1 MTDGPETPGAEA
13 AAPDQA
19 AADGAA
25 SAVETANGSAPVEV
39 DSPASDEAE
48 SEARAEADSPA
59 SDEVESATRA
69 EVEPAATA
77 EGTHAHTAEL
87 TEAGGRFRVELPA
100 YQGPL
105 DGLVGLAQ
113 RGEIDLA
120 EVQVSEITA
129 TYRRWLDAADPKP
142 EAREVAD
149 FLTLAGRLLTLKAQ
163 RLLPDGP
170 IEADTAEEAE
180 AETVDDPGA
189 RLAEYRLFKEAA
201 EALLSEV
208 AEQGARSFLSLVAP
222 DVIPVERLAIPAE
235 RLAAA
240 FRAVLERI
248 PEVDTLHLDATLFSV
263 EEKLAGLREVL
274 RSRRSL
280 KFDELFHGV
289 RSRLEAVATF
299 LALLELLK
307 SGSARVAQDEAF
319 GDITVSLVD

>member
-1 MTDGPETPGAEA
+1 MTDGPEIPSPST
-13 AAPDQA
+13 AP
-19 AADGAA
+19 ADAG
-25 SAVETANGSAPVEV
+25 ANGVE
-39 DSPASDEAE
+39 SHAATGT
-48 SEARAEADSPA
+48 A
-59 SDEVESATRA
+59 EVESHAVAGAAGTRPRA
-69 EVEPAATA
+69 GNGREET
-77 EGTHAHTAEL
+77 EHRTGTGSAEL
-87 TEAGGRFRVELPA
+87 TEAGGRFHIDLPA

-105 DGLVGLAQ
+105 DGLVGMAQ

-129 TYRRWLDAADPKP
+129 SYRRWLEASDPKP

-149 FLTLAGRLLTLKAQ
+149 FLTLAGRLVTLKAQ

-170 IEADTAEEAE
+170 LEPDAPAEEEAE
-180 AETVDDPGA
+180 TGDDPGA

-248 PEVDTLHLDATLFSV
+248 PDVDPLHLQATPFSV
-263 EEKLAGLREVL
+263 EEKLAGLRDML

-280 KFDELFHGV
+280 AFDELFQGV

-307 SGSARVAQDEAF
+307 SGAARVTQSEAF

>member
-1 MTDGPETPGAEA
+1 MTDGPEIPSPATVPAEIA
-13 AAPDQA
+13 
-19 AADGAA
+19 
-25 SAVETANGSAPVEV
+25 ANGVAQP
-39 DSPASDEAE
+39 
-48 SEARAEADSPA
+48 
-59 SDEVESATRA
+59 
-69 EVEPAATA
+69 
-77 EGTHAHTAEL
+77 HAGTAEL
-87 TEAGGRFRVELPA
+87 TAAGGRFHVDLPV

-120 EVQVSEITA
+120 EVQVSEVTA
-129 TYRRWLDAADPKP
+129 AYRRWLDASDPKP

-163 RLLPDGP
+163 RLLPDGALELDAP
-170 IEADTAEEAE
+170 AEEDAASVE
-180 AETVDDPGA
+180 DPGA

-248 PEVDTLHLDATLFSV
+248 PEVDPLHLEATLFSV
-263 EEKLAGLREVL
+263 EEKLAGLRDML
-274 RSRRSL
+274 RSRRTL
-280 KFDELFHGV
+280 AFDELFHDV

-299 LALLELLK
+299 LALLELLR
-307 SGSARVAQDEAF
+307 SGSARVDQNEAF